1 MESIVI
7 RLKAI
12 GIISTGG
19 FEMQKEQIAD
29 LLYRLISVDRTSIS
43 IDNGIVNINQ
53 NGQKISLTMNANTVI
68 RNSISRF

>member
-1 MESIVI
+1 MESIAI

-43 IDNGIVNINQ
+43 IDNGIVSISQ
-53 NGQKISLTMNANTVI
+53 NGLKVSLTMNANTVI
-68 RNSISRF
+68 RNSISRY

>member
-1 MESIVI
+1 
-7 RLKAI
+7 
-12 GIISTGG
+12 
-19 FEMQKEQIAD
+19 MQKEQIAD